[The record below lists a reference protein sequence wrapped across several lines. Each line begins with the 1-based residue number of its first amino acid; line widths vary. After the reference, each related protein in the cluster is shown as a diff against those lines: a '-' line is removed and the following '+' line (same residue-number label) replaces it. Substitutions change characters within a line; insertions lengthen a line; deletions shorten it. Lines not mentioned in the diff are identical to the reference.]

1 MKHIVR
7 LINSGLIGIG
17 IGMTWLGFDVLQS
30 QFSKN
35 RLETTISVKYFL
47 FWLVAAF
54 LIGIFFY
61 FASLV
66 FDHDNRSLKKKIFIN
81 FFIFIGA
88 WLSFCLFLNKFN
100 YSGSALLEAIIDFI
114 IMYAL
119 AYGIYFYHLWHEIR
133 QINKKLKE
141 I

>member
-47 FWLVAAF
+47 FCLVAAF

-66 FDHDNRSLKKKIFIN
+66 FDHDNWSLKKQIFIN
-81 FFIFIGA
+81 FFICLGA

-133 QINKKLKE
+133 PINKKLKE

>member
-1 MKHIVR
+1 MKNIVR

-35 RLETTISVKYFL
+35 GLETIISVKYFL
-47 FWLVAAF
+47 FWLVASF

-61 FASLV
+61 FASLI
-66 FDHDNRSLKKKIFIN
+66 FEQDNWSLKKQIFIN
-81 FFIFIGA
+81 FFICLGA

-100 YSGSALLEAIIDFI
+100 YSEAALLEAIVDFI

-119 AYGIYFYHLWHEIR
+119 AYGIYFYHLWHEVK